1 MKFSLDKEEKYTI
14 LSLQE
19 EKLDTTIAP
28 NLKSEFVTLNAE
40 GVKNLILDLSNV
52 KYTDSSGLS
61 AILVGNRLFKEV
73 EGAFILTRLN
83 EHVFKLIK
91 ISQLQN
97 VLDVMPTVEEAV
109 DLVYLSEIEKDLK
122 TEDDDTNS
130 ES

>member
-1 MKFSLDKEEKYTI
+1 MKFSIDKEEKYTI